1 MNINDPS
8 KRMRGPPNGSPAGQ
22 QQRAGLEARNGS
34 SAYAGT
40 TMSRAEKFEDEKRRI
55 IESCFGKKE
64 PDGSGMSRAI
74 HSNGILI
81 SILVS
86 ESYITHIRIVEDA
99 AFPSSPPPA
108 QSPPE
113 NKKPRII
120 VVAVRK
126 SGRVRVHKARENNN
140 GTFSI
145 GKTWNLDDLT
155 KIESYTNS
163 TPSNAEEQQN
173 KERAGGVGFLVTIQK
188 PYYWQASTTKEKDF
202 FIYSM
207 IKIYKK
213 YTGGKLPQL
222 SGFDPQELEQLAGPA
237 GPQPVALSRPPPTS
251 APRADPVAPAQEP
264 IRPREVRPQPGA
276 QSSQQSIRDPR
287 LRPSQE
293 RPPQEYISKEHP
305 GQKRPSQERQP
316 RTWAEER
323 QPQERKSQERQ
334 SEERRS
340 RERSLRTVE
349 SDDRMRR
356 MPGQFPSSE
365 FVRNLKPQ
373 TSQPQ
378 FDSYRP
384 DSPANQSI
392 RTNSSLQSDAHVR
405 PLNGA
410 QSVESFRDGTSI
422 HKQPSPRPS
431 GERIRQNGSY
441 GTTSRMEPTTE
452 QRSVTPEERNVPFGL
467 RPGRRPASPPP
478 PQAQVPE
485 RIRPPLLDRGL
496 NPPQRDE
503 LDISRGAPTI
513 NLAPDLGED
522 NVRVPSTSEV
532 SEVINED
539 SSSATNKAPSIVGPA
554 SNSAR
559 PQTAVK
565 SDSNLNTMALA
576 DGASSVSTINES
588 IPSLTESTATE
599 SPAPPPEPP
608 AEEEQH
614 RPGLGPMIKKKSNA
628 EIANKFRKAANAY
641 TAFKPRAGSSAEKIQ
656 QDKEKAAREA
666 DGISG
671 VFQAPSLL
679 RGKSQD
685 MVKTPTIDQSDYE
698 QPLPLEPKQE
708 TPTVNVTMSSPELAV
723 PLAAPVPKLESSP
736 QENPPPIPDKVPDEV
751 RRKRRSDH
759 SAKYAKA
766 LGINP
771 SLLEGRTFE
780 VESVLNDFGWGE
792 ERSDRNT
799 FEELQAGIRKELA
812 RIEAGSWLGAIEN
825 NDERVAAVG
834 EMMDKVVAECEELD
848 GLLTLYNV
856 ELGVCPHLR

>member
-1 MNINDPS
+1 MD
-8 KRMRGPPNGSPAGQ
+8 RVCCARYHDNGA
-22 QQRAGLEARNGS
+22 
-34 SAYAGT
+34 
-40 TMSRAEKFEDEKRRI
+40 
-55 IESCFGKKE
+55 
-64 PDGSGMSRAI
+64 
-74 HSNGILI
+74 LI
-81 SILVS
+81 PILVS

-163 TPSNAEEQQN
+163 TPTNAEEQQN

-188 PYYWQASTTKEKDF
+188 PYYWQANTTKEKDF

-222 SGFDPQELEQLAGPA
+222 SGFDPQELEQLAGAA
-237 GPQPVALSRPPPTS
+237 GPQPVAHSRPPPNS
-251 APRADPVAPAQEP
+251 APRANPVASVQEP
-264 IRPREVRPQPGA
+264 IRPREFRPQPVA
-276 QSSQQSIRDPR
+276 QLSQQSTRDPR
-287 LRPSQE
+287 SRPSQE
-293 RPPQEYISKEHP
+293 RPSQEHIPKERP
-305 GQKRPSQERQP
+305 GQKRPLQERPSQERQP
-316 RTWAEER
+316 RTWAEE
-323 QPQERKSQERQ
+323 QQSQERQSQERQ
-334 SEERRS
+334 SEEHRS
-340 RERSLRTVE
+340 REQSLRTVE

-373 TSQPQ
+373 ISHPQ

-392 RTNSSLQSDAHVR
+392 RTNSSLQSDTHVR

-410 QSVESFRDGTSI
+410 QSVESFRDGTSLY
-422 HKQPSPRPS
+422 KQPSPRPS

-441 GTTSRMEPTTE
+441 GTTSRTEPTME
-452 QRSVTPEERNVPFGL
+452 QRSVTPEERNVPPGL

-478 PQAQVPE
+478 PQAQVTE
-485 RIRPPLLDRGL
+485 CIRPPLLDRGL
-496 NPPQRDE
+496 NPSRRDE
-503 LDISRGAPTI
+503 LDLSRGVPTF
-513 NLAPDLGED
+513 NLASDLGED
-522 NVRVPSTSEV
+522 HVRVPSTSEV
-532 SEVINED
+532 SEVISKN
-539 SSSATNKAPSIVGPA
+539 SSSATYQPPSVVGPA
-554 SNSAR
+554 SSNSR

-565 SDSNLNTMALA
+565 PDSNLNTMPLA
-576 DGASSVSTINES
+576 DGAPSVSTINES
-588 IPSLTESTATE
+588 IPSITESTAIE
-599 SPAPPPEPP
+599 SPVSPPELS

-614 RPGLGPMIKKKSNA
+614 RPGLGPMIKKKSNV

-641 TAFKPRAGSSAEKIQ
+641 NAFKPRAGSAAEKIQ
-656 QDKEKAAREA
+656 QDKEKAASEA

-671 VFQAPSLL
+671 VFPAPSLL

-685 MVKTPTIDQSDYE
+685 TVQTPTIDQTDSE
-698 QPLPLEPKQE
+698 QPLPLELKKE
-708 TPTVNVTMSSPELAV
+708 TPTINVTMSSPEPAV
-723 PLAAPVPKLESSP
+723 PLAAPVPNLESPP
-736 QENPPPIPDKVPDEV
+736 QENPPPIPDKVPDDI

-759 SAKYAKA
+759 SAKYAKV

-780 VESVLNDFGWGE
+780 IESVLNEFGWGE
-792 ERSDRNT
+792 ERGDRNT
-799 FEELQAGIRKELA
+799 FEELQTGIRKELA

-825 NDERVAAVG
+825 NDERVATVG
-834 EMMDKVVAECEELD
+834 EMMDKVVTECEELD

-856 ELGVCPHLR
+856 ELGVCLHLH